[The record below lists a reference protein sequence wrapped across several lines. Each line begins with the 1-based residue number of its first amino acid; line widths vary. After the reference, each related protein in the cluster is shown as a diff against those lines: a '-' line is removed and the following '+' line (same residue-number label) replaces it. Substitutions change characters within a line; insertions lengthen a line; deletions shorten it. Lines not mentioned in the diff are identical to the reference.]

1 MKLKVCKTN
10 VQSNTIINLKIYC
23 FFVKKLDM
31 KGQNRSDIK
40 AGSKVCIVVKENQV
54 TGITIEGIVQDI
66 LTKSLYHPHGIKV
79 RLTTGEVGRVK
90 VVK

>member
-1 MKLKVCKTN
+1 
-10 VQSNTIINLKIYC
+10 
-23 FFVKKLDM
+23 M

-40 AGSKVCIVVKENQV
+40 IGKEVSIVLKEDQSSGAL
-54 TGITIEGIVQDI
+54 TEGVVQDI